1 MMQTF
6 LRHARDRKQTLDAA
20 ENAAANALG
29 AAWRCLDA
37 GDPSGTAAE
46 SGGNEDS
53 SADKENIFVILIE
66 FVNKF
71 DREVNL
77 SHSDD

>member
-1 MMQTF
+1 MQTF

-20 ENAAANALG
+20 ESEAVSALG

-37 GDPSGTAAE
+37 GDPSATAEA
-46 SGGNEDS
+46 GGNEDS

-77 SHSDD
+77 SHSDG